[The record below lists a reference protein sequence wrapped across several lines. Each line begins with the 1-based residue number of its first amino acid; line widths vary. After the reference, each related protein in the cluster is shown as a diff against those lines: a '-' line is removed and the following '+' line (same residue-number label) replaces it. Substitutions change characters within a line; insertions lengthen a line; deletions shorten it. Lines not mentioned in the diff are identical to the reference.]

1 MQAWM
6 MSPCRS
12 TLQPYQ
18 KVTASVTALVGA
30 WPMSGPLLALL
41 VGELQLRE
49 RPDPVEVVRILLRLD
64 LLRQPAAA
72 ERGHARK
79 AHHHAGI
86 DRVGARRHAHAA
98 ACAHRDPAERGV
110 AAAL

>member
-18 KVTASVTALVGA
+18 NVTASVTALVGA
-30 WPMSGPLLALL
+30 SAMSGPLLALF

-49 RPDPVEVVRILLRLD
+49 RAHPVEVVRILLGLD
-64 LLRQPAAA
+64 LLRQAAAA
-72 ERGHARK
+72 ERGHAGK
-79 AHHHAGI
+79 AHHHA
-86 DRVGARRHAHAA
+86 RVDCVRAGRDAHAA
-98 ACAHRDPAERGV
+98 THAHRDPAER
-110 AAAL
+110 

>member
-1 MQAWM
+1 MQVWM
-6 MSPCRS
+6 MSPCRR

-18 KVTASVTALVGA
+18 KVTASVSALA
-30 WPMSGPLLALL
+30 MSGPLLALF

-49 RPDPVEVVRILLRLD
+49 RAHPVEVVRILLGLD
-64 LLRQPAAA
+64 LLRQAAAA

-79 AHHHAGI
+79 AHHHARI

-98 ACAHRDPAERGV
+98 ARAHRDPAERGV